1 MVLRPSLS
9 FSVAITVSP
18 RGQVSDGID
27 NMGTHR
33 RPRLLGIDFPVHV
46 AVAKGGVHGGAR
58 PAGDNAAQTP
68 LTDAARCTTF

>member
-1 MVLRPSLS
+1 
-9 FSVAITVSP
+9 VSP

-58 PAGDNAAQTP
+58 PQAITP
-68 LTDAARCTTF
+68 LRRRSVHCFRNVGNFRL